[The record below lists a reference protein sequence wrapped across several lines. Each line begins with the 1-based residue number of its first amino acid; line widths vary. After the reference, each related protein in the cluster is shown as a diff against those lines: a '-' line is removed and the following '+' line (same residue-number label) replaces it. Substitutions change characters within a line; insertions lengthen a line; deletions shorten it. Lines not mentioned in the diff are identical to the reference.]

1 MGGMSQGAKV
11 IESEDVEEES
21 DEEDQEAHDQCQ
33 NEEARQRET
42 QKAKETEEA
51 EERRRQAKKELERQR
66 AEEARREEEERRK
79 RQEGRKSRRKL
90 KIELKNEFSTITVLM
105 EVQGQE
111 MMRIRKHVNLTVQRG
126 REIPRQDAV
135 NESKIERTTQ
145 QYDCECERV
154 LTWLRG
160 RVKFN

>member
-1 MGGMSQGAKV
+1 MALCSTCIASDKTTDTVKV
-11 IESEDVEEES
+11 SLEQLREEK
-21 DEEDQEAHDQCQ
+21 
-33 NEEARQRET
+33 EARQREA

-66 AEEARREEEERRK
+66 AEETRREEEERRK
-79 RQEGRKSRRKL
+79 RQEERKCRRKL

-105 EVQGQE
+105 EVKGQE

-135 NESKIERTTQ
+135 NESKIERTHQ

>member
-1 MGGMSQGAKV
+1 MALCSTCIASDKTTDTVKV
-11 IESEDVEEES
+11 SPEQLREE
-21 DEEDQEAHDQCQ
+21 
-33 NEEARQRET
+33 NEARQREA

-90 KIELKNEFSTITVLM
+90 KIELKNEFSTIIVLK
-105 EVQGQE
+105 EVKGQE

-126 REIPRQDAV
+126 RELPSQDAV
-135 NESKIERTTQ
+135 IKSKIERTPQ